1 MFCGHCGTKNPDINK
16 FCREC
21 GTRLPER
28 APRTLSEEQFADLQA
43 PSPAPPVDH
52 GKVAVLMEAAFS
64 CHREGK
70 IDEAIEKCLQATA
83 LNDQSTSAHSLL
95 ALLYEEKG
103 QLDLAVVHLRRVL
116 ELNPDSVADQE
127 KLARLLGEAPLQD
140 ATADEPNPPS
150 WAADLLSRPLALSI
164 GAGVLV
170 MALVLA
176 VSIPRLSSP
185 AGRGRTEVA
194 RRPAPTTPPPAY
206 STGGAVRNSAPM
218 GPSVAPPSNPQVSQP
233 AQGAP
238 APAMVPPRADESA
251 PLAQEREM
259 RSRTAQPPAP
269 PSPSPTP
276 TPVLMPED
284 EIEPLPPPAPRRV
297 ASPPVI
303 YLPPT
308 RRPAMETPPAQE
320 PPPSAVTAPPAARAQ
335 GPVEVA
341 VTIEQGT
348 PTPTRAEQGTPRAPS
363 PPAPKPP
370 ARAREASQTDYQE
383 RGLAASERGD
393 YDEAL
398 AHFRKALEGARTSR
412 ERGKIHQHMAY
423 AYQQLGR
430 SSDAGTEY
438 RRAISAYEEQ
448 LREGTNTDL
457 ARSSIRS
464 CQDGLRMLGM

>member
-1 MFCGHCGTKNPDINK
+1 MFCGQCGTKNPDINK

-21 GTRLPER
+21 GARLPER
-28 APRTLSEEQFADLQA
+28 AQRALSEDQFADLQA

-52 GKVAVLMEAAFS
+52 GKVAVLMEVAFS
-64 CHREGK
+64 YHREGK
-70 IDEAIEKCLQATA
+70 IDEAIETCLQATA

-103 QLDLAVVHLRRVL
+103 QFDLAVVHLRRVL
-116 ELNPDSVADQE
+116 EINPDSVADRE
-127 KLARLLGEAPLQD
+127 NLARLLGEAPPQV
-140 ATADEPNPPS
+140 AAADELKPS
-150 WAADLLSRPLALSI
+150 SRVTGLFSRPLVVSI

-170 MALVLA
+170 MAIVLA
-176 VSIPRLSSP
+176 ISIPRLGRP
-185 AGRGRTEVA
+185 AERGRTEVA
-194 RRPAPTTPPPAY
+194 RRPMPPTPPPAY

-218 GPSVAPPSNPQVSQP
+218 GPSVAPPASALAPQP

-238 APAMVPPRADESA
+238 PRAMVPPRADESV
-251 PLAQEREM
+251 PLQQAHET

-269 PSPSPTP
+269 PSPAPPPMLPT
-276 TPVLMPED
+276 EQ
-284 EIEPLPPPAPRRV
+284 EIEPLPPPAPRRM

-308 RRPAMETPPAQE
+308 RKQPTETPPASHA
-320 PPPSAVTAPPAARAQ
+320 PPPAAHAPPAARAQ

-341 VTIEQGT
+341 VTIEQGR
-348 PTPTRAEQGTPRAPS
+348 PAPMRAEQGAPRAPS
-363 PPAPKPP
+363 PPAPDPKP
-370 ARAREASQTDYQE
+370 RAHTREASQIDHQG
-383 RGLAASERGD
+383 RALAALARGD